1 MVLMALVLAVCAM
14 LVCTV
19 KLLRPERLTPMVERV
34 ACRMLNADVS
44 VARVEL
50 AFQPAFP
57 VLKLKVD
64 SLAVRSLAF
73 DTLDANERAGLPSW
87 SDSLFAV
94 ERFSGAVDLGALVS
108 CGAITLSDVEFVR
121 PAVNIVIAHSGM
133 GNFDI
138 YQSAPADGGDDAGT
152 DLILPPLSI
161 NRLAFIEPEAIR
173 YYNAVDS
180 TDATIV
186 LLHDATLESAG
197 EPSYSLKIDGSVNSP
212 YANEF
217 IDLNEISS
225 GGFTGARRARCTSS
239 SNNLPCVELL

>member
-1 MVLMALVLAVCAM
+1 MRRILSKILFVASMVLMALVLAVCAM

-121 PAVNIVIAHSGM
+121 PAVNIVIAHSGL
-133 GNFDI
+133 
-138 YQSAPADGGDDAGT
+138 S
-152 DLILPPLSI
+152 LIHI
-161 NRLAFIEPEAIR
+161 
-173 YYNAVDS
+173 
-180 TDATIV
+180 
-186 LLHDATLESAG
+186 
-197 EPSYSLKIDGSVNSP
+197 
-212 YANEF
+212 
-217 IDLNEISS
+217 
-225 GGFTGARRARCTSS
+225 
-239 SNNLPCVELL
+239 